1 MLQYL
6 LFSRLDEYREEIE
19 VLRAERDHL
28 EKSNMDLRKKVSDF
42 RSMQTPVSLMK
53 IESVYR
59 NLIGKLP
66 LIHDNIDRSKIVL
79 LFSC

>member
-42 RSMQTPVSLMK
+42 RNMQTPVSLVN
-53 IESVYR
+53 IESVYG
-59 NLIGKLP
+59 NLVGKLF
-66 LIHDNIDRSKIVL
+66 H
-79 LFSC
+79 